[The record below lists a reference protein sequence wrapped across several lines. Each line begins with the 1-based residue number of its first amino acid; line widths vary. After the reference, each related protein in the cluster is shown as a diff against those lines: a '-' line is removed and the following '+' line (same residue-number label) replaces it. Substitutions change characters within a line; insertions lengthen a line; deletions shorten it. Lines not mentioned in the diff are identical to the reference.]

1 MLLPVCL
8 DPIQAWTLL
17 KEKATGPALHIAL
30 GFFARLL
37 CSLPHQPLSSTAC
50 PSLTAER
57 SALVTLLPGHMTGKS
72 SSPRGHRLA
81 CGPMTA
87 RGYLSGNDSPIFTGV
102 QQCCPRPFF
111 PALTPK
117 LASPLTPLWH
127 LGGGRACPSINTG
140 SSWQNTMTL
149 TNWSAQRNRGSRLKI
164 HTLLGYKVSTAG
176 SQTAAH
182 GDTLCSCT
190 FPPST
195 CFHAEAARPTSK
207 PH

>member
-1 MLLPVCL
+1 MLQLHTNIQIYSQLHSDVVAPPVRGTRSEKKAILAYLPMCPFHASPSL
-8 DPIQAWTLL
+8 P
-17 KEKATGPALHIAL
+17 GPHSSMDSAKGKSRWACSPHCS
-30 GFFARLL
+30 RS

-57 SALVTLLPGHMTGKS
+57 PALVTLLPGHMTAKS

-117 LASPLTPLWH
+117 LASPLTAPLALEEDEH
-127 LGGGRACPSINTG
+127 ALAQTQVRAGRT
-140 SSWQNTMTL
+140 
-149 TNWSAQRNRGSRLKI
+149 QR
-164 HTLLGYKVSTAG
+164 H
-176 SQTAAH
+176 
-182 GDTLCSCT
+182 
-190 FPPST
+190 
-195 CFHAEAARPTSK
+195 
-207 PH
+207 